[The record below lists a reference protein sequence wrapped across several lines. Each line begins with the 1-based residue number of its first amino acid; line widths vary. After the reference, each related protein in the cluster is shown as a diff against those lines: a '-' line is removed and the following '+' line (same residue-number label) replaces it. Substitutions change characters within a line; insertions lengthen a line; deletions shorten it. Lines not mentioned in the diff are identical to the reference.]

1 MEVEGGGEGDATPA
15 AATPATPA
23 APGSQPGAPESKRA
37 PVKLSYE
44 EYKNMATMFV
54 HYLRKKEAENV
65 RKSDVLNWYLEEM
78 VTTGEPSQEE
88 LLEKKMIVEKVL
100 DRLAYQD
107 NILVPISKTG
117 LKGKAA
123 GDSMDDDMEPQ

>member
-1 MEVEGGGEGDATPA
+1 MEVEAGGEGDAAPAA

-65 RKSDVLNWYLEEM
+65 RKSDVINWYLEEM
-78 VTTGEPSQEE
+78 VTSGDPSQEE
-88 LLEKKMIVEKVL
+88 ILQKKMIVEKVL

-107 NILVPISKTG
+107 SVLVPISKTG
-117 LKGKAA
+117 LKSGAT
-123 GDSMDDDMEPQ
+123 